1 MGGVGELGELL
12 CGGFEV
18 CWFVCLYFFFGRLSW
33 LFGGLVFFLFGV
45 MGPAVARKMV
55 VEVISARGLMP
66 KDGQGSSNAYCVVR
80 VQTWGAHFIWLS
92 GLFALAP
99 HLLQRR
105 TCFGFSSFVVSKL
118 RSIHWRISFSF
129 VGKKEIVASLF
140 GKNTNFDG
148 ERERENGITKK
159 SAEPKEEEKKKT
171 KKSKRIF
178 FFWDCCFVVSLL
190 QWTMFVAAGL

>member
-1 MGGVGELGELL
+1 ML
-12 CGGFEV
+12 V
-18 CWFVCLYFFFGRLSW
+18 CLFVCILFFGRLGW
-33 LFGGLVFFLFGV
+33 LFGGLVFFFFFFGFV

-80 VQTWGAHFIWLS
+80 VQTRGAHFIWLS

-99 HLLQRR
+99 HLLQSR
-105 TCFGFSSFVVSKL
+105 TCFGFSSFGVSRL

-140 GKNTNFDG
+140 GKNTNFHG
-148 ERERENGITKK
+148 ERERER
-159 SAEPKEEEKKKT
+159 EWHHKT
-171 KKSKRIF
+171 IR
-178 FFWDCCFVVSLL
+178 
-190 QWTMFVAAGL
+190 